1 MKKLKLTR
9 PSLLSV
15 IMAVAMVFLAG
26 VLVASAVNQFLAG
39 HWFSGCVSILGVLL
53 VGLVCALLIADLR
66 KKKQQEENQQ
76 ETRPEDE
83 TDV

>member
-26 VLVASAVNQFLAG
+26 ILIAGAVSQFLDG
-39 HWFSGCVSILGVLL
+39 HWFSGCVSILGVIL
-53 VGLVCALLIADLR
+53 VAAVCALLIVDVKKKR
-66 KKKQQEENQQ
+66 KK
-76 ETRPEDE
+76 
-83 TDV
+83 